1 MHAPSFVHVAICSLH
16 FHQLTLNI
24 DEPAG
29 ISSCIDDDD
38 LTAAT
43 SVKHVGGIGC
53 LDISTNSSNF
63 VTITIWVD

>member
-1 MHAPSFVHVAICSLH
+1 
-16 FHQLTLNI
+16 LTLNI